1 MSTLMA
7 LDFTGRD
14 VLIVGAGA
22 VSARR
27 AQTFVT
33 AGASVTVVA
42 PELGRTL
49 GGLVSDGLVTWLQE
63 PVQAHH
69 LDGAWFVHTA
79 TGDRATDLLVA
90 EWANECRIWCVNA
103 SDASAGSAKTPA
115 TSDAGAVEIGVVSKE
130 GADPRRS
137 RLICDQLAEGL
148 RAGHVDLRRHR
159 PGAGRVV
166 LVGGG
171 PGDADLMTLRGRRAL
186 AEADVVVTDRLGPR
200 SVLAELPAEVEI
212 IDVGKQPKHHPVPQ
226 EEINRILVEKAQQGL
241 VVVRLKGGDPFVY
254 GRGGEEVLACNAA
267 GVAVEVVP
275 GISSAIS
282 VPAAAGI
289 PVTHRGVANSFQV
302 VTGHQ
307 RLGAELLRSVKA
319 DTCTLVV
326 LMGVSAL
333 GRICAELVDA
343 GVRDDMPVAIVEN
356 GHTPRQRVTRGSLR
370 TIDATARSV
379 GVANPAII
387 VIGEV
392 AQFGLLQAT
401 RSLQEQNAL
410 SA

>member
-27 AQTFVT
+27 AQKFVT
-33 AGASVTVVA
+33 AGASVNVVA
-42 PELGRTL
+42 PDLGGSL
-49 GGLVSDGLVTWLQE
+49 GGLVADGLVTWLQE
-63 PVQAHH
+63 PVRADH
-69 LDGAWFVHTA
+69 LDGVWFVHTA

-90 EWANECRIWCVNA
+90 EWANERRVWCVNA
-103 SDASAGSAKTPA
+103 SDASAGTAKTPA
-115 TSDAGAVEIGVVSKE
+115 TSDAGAVEIGVVSKQ

-148 RAGHVDLRRHR
+148 RAGDIDLRRHR
-159 PGAGRVV
+159 AGTGRVV

-171 PGDADLMTLRGRRAL
+171 PGDADLLTLRGRRAL

-200 SVLAELPAEVEI
+200 SVLACNDAG
-212 IDVGKQPKHHPVPQ
+212 ID
-226 EEINRILVEKAQQGL
+226 
-241 VVVRLKGGDPFVY
+241 
-254 GRGGEEVLACNAA
+254 
-267 GVAVEVVP
+267 VEVVP

-307 RLGAELLRSVKA
+307 RLGAELLRSVKG
-319 DTCTLVV
+319 DTCTLIV

-333 GRICAELVDA
+333 GRICGELVDA
-343 GVRDDMPVAIVEN
+343 GVRDDMPVAIIEN

-401 RSLQEQNAL
+401 RSLQEQDAL